1 MASSYAEPSKGDAE
15 TLACFFLTADGIS
28 QDELESGKELCRFIL
43 EVLDWDKNHLVHI
56 AAWAELMISLAKA
69 SLGMGSGLPIEKFDD
84 LGILQIAPRHAMG
97 DFDIVDLHGTA
108 LENLKSGELMSLHS
122 FIKKHK
128 LVEHYPWLQ
137 AVQDDIQTL
146 HLDMTGAWDTDLMV

>member
-15 TLACFFLTADGIS
+15 TLAGVFLTADGIS

-69 SLGMGSGLPIEKFDD
+69 SLGMGSGLPIEKMDD

>member
-1 MASSYAEPSKGDAE
+1 M
-15 TLACFFLTADGIS
+15 
-28 QDELESGKELCRFIL
+28 

-56 AAWAELMISLAKA
+56 AAWAELCMSLGKA
-69 SLGMGSGLPIEKFDD
+69 SLCIKSSLPIEKFDD
-84 LGILQIAPRHAMG
+84 IGSLQIAPMHAMG
-97 DFDIVDLHGTA
+97 DVDIVDLHGTA
-108 LENLKSGELMSLHS
+108 LQDLSGERMGLHS

-128 LVEHYPWLQ
+128 LLEHYPWLQ